1 MPGGDDPFALRRFVD
16 AQQPVYAQV
25 CAELARGAKATHW
38 MWFVFPQ
45 RTELGRSAT
54 ARCFGIGSLAEARA
68 YAAHPLL
75 GPRLRECTRRVLEVH
90 DRSLERI
97 FGGIDALKFRSSM
110 TLFEQA
116 EPEDPLFAQALQQA
130 CGGVRDP
137 ATLALPA

>member
-1 MPGGDDPFALRRFVD
+1 MPGGGDPFALQRFVD

-45 RTELGRSAT
+45 RIELGRSAT
-54 ARCFGIGSLAEARA
+54 ARRFGIGSLAEARA
-68 YAAHPLL
+68 YAGHALL
-75 GPRLRECTRRVLEVH
+75 GRRLRECTQRVLDVQGS
-90 DRSLERI
+90 SLEQI

-116 EPEDPLFAQALQQA
+116 VPEDPLFTRALRQA
-130 CGGVRDP
+130 CGGERDP